1 MRMPLLIT
9 AGNDRPTTSKKRRRW
24 SIAPAP
30 QPSSAYFEGYE
41 VFEEFPNALGLVLFR
56 WIRDVRLLAT
66 SDHTAR
72 HELFRES
79 TSPDLLPRWASS
91 DVDPQLRG
99 AANVFA
105 RLVVS
110 PGSADPDDVV
120 RACMDVSAW
129 ADRENFPA
137 TAATFME
144 VAACVRPLDADLAYR
159 AGLLN
164 RRNAAYGRS
173 TLWYQHGI
181 GVGRRTGNWPSYVDN
196 YLGWGNLEIIRGR
209 EVQARI
215 LLLKGYNAAL
225 KYNLR
230 DLGARAQHEL
240 FMLAVQ
246 QDDYAIAYEHAMVA
260 LQLYPRDNP
269 FFPYLVHDLAQTW
282 VCQHYD
288 SVALPLLIA
297 TRSVIVGHDVEI
309 AANIAGAAGLDGDRD
324 QFEAAWD
331 EVALKTTR
339 AIPRAA
345 SALISVAEGAFALR
359 LTKQAIE
366 IAERAMKFAHERGE
380 LNDEAR
386 ARGLLDR
393 IRAGDRLEP
402 TKPPDKVYQLAR
414 LLMKELPLRT
424 GP

>member
-1 MRMPLLIT
+1 MPLLIT
-9 AGNDRPTTSKKRRRW
+9 AGNDRPTTSKRRRRW
-24 SIAPAP
+24 SIAPEP
-30 QPSSAYFEGYE
+30 RPSSAHFEGYE
-41 VFEEFPNALGLVLFR
+41 LFEEFPNELGLVLFR
-56 WIRDVRLLAT
+56 WFRDVRLWAT
-66 SDHTAR
+66 SDRTAGQ
-72 HELFRES
+72 ELFRES

-91 DVDPQLRG
+91 DVDQQLCG
-99 AANVFA
+99 VANVFA
-105 RLVVS
+105 DLVVFPAS
-110 PGSADPDDVV
+110 TDPDDVV
-120 RACMDVSAW
+120 RACMNVSTW
-129 ADRENFPA
+129 ADSENFTA
-137 TAATFME
+137 TAAAFME
-144 VAACVRPLDADLAYR
+144 TAAWVRPLDADLAYR

-173 TLWYQHGI
+173 TLWYQRGI

-209 EVQARI
+209 AGLART
-215 LLLKGYNAAL
+215 LLLKGYKAAM

-246 QDDYAIAYEHAMVA
+246 QDEYSIAYDHAMVA
-260 LQLYPRDNP
+260 LRLYPRDNP

-282 VCQHYD
+282 VCQHYS

-297 TRSVIVGHDVEI
+297 SRSVIAGHDMEI

-324 QFEAAWD
+324 QFDAAWD
-331 EVALKTTR
+331 EVALKTTK

-366 IAERAMKFAHERGE
+366 IAERAGKFAHERGE
-380 LNDEAR
+380 LNDKER
-386 ARGLLDR
+386 ACALLER
-393 IRAGDRLEP
+393 IRAGERLEP
-402 TKPPDKVYQLAR
+402 TTPPGKVCQLAR
-414 LLMKELPLRT
+414 LLMKELPLGT
-424 GP
+424 GL